1 MSSELS
7 LAKTS
12 DASSRIPDDKTLRE
26 LFKISLVEDKD
37 IKSDYWRGSL
47 DKSILIGVG
56 KTSDGKDEKILVRSE
71 EEYTSPINKVIKV
84 IESDMTN
91 ALKYT
96 FKEYSLINN
105 IISKEDFKFITD
117 SYGYYS
123 ELVEMNAV
131 DTFKLIKHGLSD
143 KL

>member
-84 IESDMTN
+84 N
-91 ALKYT
+91 
-96 FKEYSLINN
+96 KEFIVVTENSLYVV
-105 IISKEDFKFITD
+105 D
-117 SYGYYS
+117 S
-123 ELVEMNAV
+123 EIP
-131 DTFKLIKHGLSD
+131 IKRID
-143 KL
+143 KSM